1 MQQLTNVQANIETVL
16 NQYGEV
22 VLTRNNKNNIIVM
35 SMEEYKKN
43 MIKREIIEKLKQSE
57 KEIENGEGMD
67 IDIAFKELRQKYGY

>member
-67 IDIAFKELRQKYGY
+67 LDIAFKELRQKYGY